1 MMTRDEGSVT
11 MRFKW
16 AEPAENIEKMQKIIG
31 CIPARA
37 ESSRF
42 PGKPL
47 CDILGK
53 PMIVR
58 VSRKSP
64 IVRRSVKRLRGNGFR
79 SYI

>member
-1 MMTRDEGSVT
+1 MDS
-11 MRFKW
+11 
-16 AEPAENIEKMQKIIG
+16 PIEKFRTMEKIIG

-58 VSRKSP
+58 VLERAQSCAALS
-64 IVRRSVKRLRGNGFR
+64 SVHVATDSTLI
-79 SYI
+79 YEA